1 MGMLALLGEQLKVLS
16 RDPAN
21 HFASQIRRLT
31 GPREAIRFGQPL
43 RALILALPRMI
54 DQLLRW
60 TDHSGLSARNK
71 RLQRFALLYLY
82 DPIDF
87 LSIKSSGLFR
97 YLDDAYLIAGIY
109 QQTLSDLDAAGIK
122 NRADDKALA
131 ASVPQ
136 WIGLA
141 RQLLPKEMDRIDE
154 LIAEVAM
161 GRSARLILDRSSPKK
176 RAPKKRAPKGIPKKG
191 A

>member
-1 MGMLALLGEQLKVLS
+1 MLALLGEQLKLLS

-54 DQLLRW
+54 EQLLRW
-60 TDHSGLSARNK
+60 SEHSGLSARNK

-87 LSIKSSGLFR
+87 LSAKNSGLFR

-109 QQTLSDLDAAGIK
+109 QHALSEFDAAGLK
-122 NRADDKALA
+122 NRADDKTLA
-131 ASVPQ
+131 ANIPQ

-141 RQLLPKEMDRIDE
+141 RQLMPKEMARIDE
-154 LIAEVAM
+154 LISEVAK
-161 GRSARLILDRSSPKK
+161 GRNARNILGKQAPKRTKRAASKK
-176 RAPKKRAPKGIPKKG
+176 RE
-191 A
+191 